1 MVDCRDCR
9 FSTDKE
15 AGTLL
20 CQRYP
25 TPARVGRTYWCGE
38 FVEEKI
44 MPKLATQDIPAM
56 PLKGK
61 KNEK

>member
-1 MVDCRDCR
+1 MADCRDCR

-15 AGTLL
+15 AGTLI

-25 TPARVGRTYWCGE
+25 AAVKVGRTYWCGE

-44 MPKLATQDIPAM
+44 MPKLATQDIPAL